1 MLEMILQL
9 FGGRGSGSG
18 GKGGGGGKSAK
29 NGPKKVENN
38 VAKAPAK
45 EKKPSNK
52 QPPKEKKQKTEQPK
66 KEQKAVERTLV
77 VQDDSGNIQTM
88 RYEDKPG
95 EKEFA
100 KELREQGYN
109 VLYVWDKNASDKE
122 VNMFLMMNKRRNK

>member
-9 FGGRGSGSG
+9 FGGRGGGSG
-18 GKGGGGGKSAK
+18 GKGGGGGNVAPQA
-29 NGPKKVENN
+29 PKKVENN

-45 EKKPSNK
+45 EPK
-52 QPPKEKKQKTEQPK
+52 QPSKEKKQKTEKPKQEAPK
-66 KEQKAVERTLV
+66 KREAVERTLV
-77 VQDDSGNIQTM
+77 VRDDSGNLQTM
-88 RYEDKPG
+88 RYKDEPG

-122 VNMFLMMNKRRNK
+122 VNMFLMLNKRRNK